1 MSTPREALTLARQAW
16 NAGDLDAYLELYD
29 DDIRLHGYSLR
40 PMDKLGVRAYYEALF
55 RAFDSPRLDFHD
67 VLWEV
72 QACAVRYTMTGRH
85 VGEFMGIQPTS
96 NDVVVPGITI
106 MRFVGGRVV
115 ERFSQADGLG
125 LLMQLG
131 VMPEAVDNPA
141 PNDHPSGTAAP
152 STPPAAAGSGR
163 YLLGD
168 SPAEIRHLVAQAE
181 VYAEEAGEL
190 FDLIGLA
197 PGAAAI
203 DVGCGVMG
211 ALHVL
216 VERVGSN
223 GRVVGLDREPRI
235 VQAGRGLAQ
244 QRGLPVEFVEAD
256 ATASGLSPASY
267 DLVHARTLLLNVN
280 NPEEILAEMV
290 RIARPGGIVAVQ
302 EPDASAWTCD
312 PPHPAFDILRT
323 EILNAYQRTGKDFN
337 IGRRIARMLRESG
350 LDDVHVRPTTRVTQV
365 GEYYQ
370 TFILAIAG
378 LVRDGILAAGE
389 MTNDDFDTHT
399 AALQAH
405 LNTPGTITCQPLM
418 WQAWGQVPS

>member
-1 MSTPREALTLARQAW
+1 M
-16 NAGDLDAYLELYD
+16 
-29 DDIRLHGYSLR
+29 
-40 PMDKLGVRAYYEALF
+40 GV
-55 RAFDSPRLDFHD
+55 
-67 VLWEV
+67 
-72 QACAVRYTMTGRH
+72 
-85 VGEFMGIQPTS
+85 QPTGI
-96 NDVVVPGITI
+96 DVVVPGITI

-125 LLMQLG
+125 LLMQL
-131 VMPEAVDNPA
+131 EERPA
-141 PNDHPSGTAAP
+141 MSSMSAAAT
-152 STPPAAAGSGR
+152 STPPGADAGSGR

-181 VYAEEAGEL
+181 VYAEEASEL
-190 FDLIGLA
+190 FDLIGIA

-211 ALHVL
+211 VLHVL
-216 VERVGSN
+216 ADRVGSN

-235 VQAGRGLAQ
+235 VQAGRSLAQ

-256 ATASGLSPASY
+256 ATASGLGSASY

-280 NPEEILAEMV
+280 NPEEILTEMV
-290 RIARPGGIVAVQ
+290 RMARPGGIVAVQ

-323 EILNAYQRTGKDFN
+323 EIVNAFQRSGKDFN

-350 LDDVHVRPTTRVTQV
+350 LDNVRVRPTARVTQV

-370 TFILAIAG
+370 TFLLAIAG
-378 LVRDGILAAGE
+378 LVRDGILAGGGI
-389 MTNDDFDTHT
+389 TDDEFESYV
-399 AALQAH
+399 AALQTH
-405 LNTPGTITCQPLM
+405 LNTDGTVTCQPLM
-418 WQAWGQVPS
+418 WQAWGRVPDPA